1 MASTYRSV
9 SIIPGKRAG
18 NINQIVGYNSLLN
31 FNNNNNLNVCACPV
45 QINTK
50 VANSFN
56 SYSIQ
61 NLSRINREVN
71 AIKYSLGG
79 RVQFGNINNIYPGI
93 DFLGKIKPALPLR
106 NKF

>member
-1 MASTYRSV
+1 MASTYTSLHFV
-9 SIIPGKRAG
+9 PGKRAG
-18 NINQIVGYNSLLN
+18 KINQITGSNTII
-31 FNNNNNLNVCACPV
+31 NNNIDNVCGCPV
-45 QINTK
+45 QINSK

-61 NLSRINREVN
+61 NLSRINREIN
-71 AIKYSLGG
+71 AIKYSVGG
-79 RVQFGNINNIYPGI
+79 KIQFGNSNNIYPGI